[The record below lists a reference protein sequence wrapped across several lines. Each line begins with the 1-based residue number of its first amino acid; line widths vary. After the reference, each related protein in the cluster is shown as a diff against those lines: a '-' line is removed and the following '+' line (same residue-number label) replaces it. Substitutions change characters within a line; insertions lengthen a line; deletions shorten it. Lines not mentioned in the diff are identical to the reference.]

1 MKGRYKIPKK
11 TMHNPNHNTYIS
23 EFHCCLNKLKNKE
36 FKTYL
41 KEKKSINICKATS
54 EVTI

>member
-1 MKGRYKIPKK
+1 MKGRYKTPRK
-11 TMHNPNHNTYIS
+11 TMHNLNHNTYMS

-41 KEKKSINICKATS
+41 KEKKKY
-54 EVTI
+54 